1 MFNWFG
7 KAKSRDNEI
16 NHAIDAVTARIEAK
30 IDELGVDSCKHEYL
44 KISHINAKDALNKYH
59 KEIAIIEDITDIC
72 TVVEKNTEHLD
83 DRRTVSRINVIMKD
97 NLHTISTHIGGLVI
111 VDGVTYAYM
120 GMTNWVYNLTEIYA
134 ADV

>member
-1 MFNWFG
+1 MSDWKVG
-7 KAKSRDNEI
+7 EVAM
-16 NHAIDAVTARIEAK
+16 
-30 IDELGVDSCKHEYL
+30 
-44 KISHINAKDALNKYH
+44 
-59 KEIAIIEDITDIC
+59 IEDITDIC

-83 DRRTVSRINVIMKD
+83 DRRTVSRINVIMKG